1 MANEQLKTALVKAEL
16 EPEDL
21 AARLQV
27 DAKTVQRWISGR
39 NPHARHRTKVAE
51 ALQVPERQLWPDQAD
66 STGPKDDRAEL
77 VAIYASA
84 SDVRAPDRRVL
95 LYDARDR
102 VDLLDTTLA
111 DIITAPGVID
121 VLRAKA
127 DAGCQINIL
136 IAHPQSIWVTT
147 LAQQLG
153 RDQPDDDGKTPLDHE
168 LNRSHHLLTQLADH
182 PQIDI
187 RTHWAEHANSIQR
200 FDDHMLVSMH
210 LHHHPATD
218 TPLLHLQRRTDTGL
232 FDQFASHLDAITQ
245 PASDPIQTNPDID
258 FDPGTEPPAAR
269 KSTQGNPADGAAQ
282 HQAEPRSDG
291 YAGRA

>member
-84 SDVRAPDRRVL
+84 SDVRAPDWRVL

-111 DIITAPGVID
+111 DIITAPGVVD

-153 RDQPDDDGKTPLDHE
+153 QDQPDEHGNTPLDHE

-200 FDDHMLVSMH
+200 FDDHMLVTLH
-210 LHHHPATD
+210 LHHHAATD

-232 FDQFASHLDAITQ
+232 FDQFASHLDAITRH
-245 PASDPIQTNPDID
+245 ASDPSQTNPDID
-258 FDPGTEPPAAR
+258 FDPGTEPPAPS
-269 KSTQGNPADGAAQ
+269 KSTQGNPADGAAP
-282 HQAEPRSDG
+282 APS
-291 YAGRA
+291 